1 LSKDLHNNICDKTVF
16 AKIYKTYAES
26 LQRFLYYKFGP
37 ELQPGDKAQDAFIKL
52 WERCGDILPSK
63 AKSFLYTTANNMML
77 NAAKHRKVVLR
88 YQKVKPMDYT
98 NETPEFILRKEEFL
112 VRYQKA
118 LSQLSEEQRTAFLLS
133 KVEGKKQQEIAEML
147 GVTKKIVEYRIYSA
161 FKVLKE
167 ILVEIKYI

>member
-1 LSKDLHNNICDKTVF
+1 MSKDLHNNICDKTVF

-77 NAAKHRKVVLR
+77 NAAKHRKVVLQ
-88 YQKVKPMDYT
+88 YQKVKPRDYT
-98 NETPEFILRKEEFL
+98 NETPEFVLRKEEFL
-112 VRYQKA
+112 LQYQEA
-118 LSQLSEEQRTAFLLS
+118 LSRLTEEQRTAFLLS
-133 KVEGKKQQEIAEML
+133 KVEGKKQHEIAEML
-147 GVTKKIVEYRIYSA
+147 GVTKKVVEYRIYSA

-167 ILVEIKYI
+167 SLVEIKHI